1 MLYSLQQQQQY
12 VVDPQADQKH
22 LVNPEFYNDL
32 AQQQQQ
38 VSRFHGK
45 INKKKFRQFF
55 REIEIR
61 LYSIQQQ
68 HYVVDPQADQK
79 PFLNPEFNDLLVE
92 YQNWE
97 MQQQQ
102 LFVGNNLQNQTIYN
116 GVNENNENVLVNN
129 GANAGSDGMDTNES
143 TSTTSP
149 NRSENEIPSPPPPPQ
164 QQVEF
169 SNYGESISELL
180 DRQYCYSHSVATI
193 Y

>member
-1 MLYSLQQQQQY
+1 M
-12 VVDPQADQKH
+12 
-22 LVNPEFYNDL
+22 E
-32 AQQQQQ
+32 
-38 VSRFHGK
+38 K
-45 INKKKFRQFF
+45 IIIKKKIRQFF

-68 HYVVDPQADQK
+68 QHYVVDPQVDQK

-102 LFVGNNLQNQTIYN
+102 LQNQTFYN
-116 GVNENNENVLVNN
+116 SVNENNENVLVNN
-129 GANAGSDGMDTNES
+129 GANAGGDPNFKLDSDGMDTNES

-149 NRSENEIPSPPPPPQ
+149 NRSENEIPSPPPPQ

>member
-1 MLYSLQQQQQY
+1 M
-12 VVDPQADQKH
+12 
-22 LVNPEFYNDL
+22 E
-32 AQQQQQ
+32 
-38 VSRFHGK
+38 K
-45 INKKKFRQFF
+45 IIIKKIRQFF

-61 LYSIQQQ
+61 LYSIQQQQ

-102 LFVGNNLQNQTIYN
+102 LFVGNNLQNQTFYN

-129 GANAGSDGMDTNES
+129 GANAGGDPNFKLNSDGVDTNES

-149 NRSENEIPSPPPPPQ
+149 NRSENEIPSPPPQQ

>member
-1 MLYSLQQQQQY
+1 M
-12 VVDPQADQKH
+12 
-22 LVNPEFYNDL
+22 E
-32 AQQQQQ
+32 
-38 VSRFHGK
+38 K
-45 INKKKFRQFF
+45 IIIKKIRQFF

-68 HYVVDPQADQK
+68 QHYVVDPQVDQK

-102 LFVGNNLQNQTIYN
+102 LQNQTFYN

-143 TSTTSP
+143 NSTTSP
-149 NRSENEIPSPPPPPQ
+149 NRSENEIPSPPPQ

>member
-1 MLYSLQQQQQY
+1 
-12 VVDPQADQKH
+12 
-22 LVNPEFYNDL
+22 
-32 AQQQQQ
+32 
-38 VSRFHGK
+38 
-45 INKKKFRQFF
+45 
-55 REIEIR
+55 
-61 LYSIQQQ
+61 
-68 HYVVDPQADQK
+68 
-79 PFLNPEFNDLLVE
+79 
-92 YQNWE
+92 

-102 LFVGNNLQNQTIYN
+102 LFAGNNLQNQTFYN

-129 GANAGSDGMDTNES
+129 GANAGGDPNFKLDSDGMDTNES

-149 NRSENEIPSPPPPPQ
+149 NRSENEIPSPPPQQ

>member
-1 MLYSLQQQQQY
+1 M
-12 VVDPQADQKH
+12 
-22 LVNPEFYNDL
+22 E
-32 AQQQQQ
+32 
-38 VSRFHGK
+38 K
-45 INKKKFRQFF
+45 IIIIKFRQFF

-61 LYSIQQQ
+61 LYSIQQQQ

-102 LFVGNNLQNQTIYN
+102 LQNQTFYN
-116 GVNENNENVLVNN
+116 SVNENNENVLVNN
-129 GANAGSDGMDTNES
+129 GANAGGDPNFKLDSDGMDTNES

-149 NRSENEIPSPPPPPQ
+149 NRSENEIPSPPPPQQ

>member
-1 MLYSLQQQQQY
+1 M
-12 VVDPQADQKH
+12 
-22 LVNPEFYNDL
+22 E
-32 AQQQQQ
+32 
-38 VSRFHGK
+38 K
-45 INKKKFRQFF
+45 IIIKKFRQFF

-61 LYSIQQQ
+61 LYSIQQQQ

-149 NRSENEIPSPPPPPQ
+149 NRSENEIPSPPPQQ

-193 Y
+193 

>member
-1 MLYSLQQQQQY
+1 M
-12 VVDPQADQKH
+12 
-22 LVNPEFYNDL
+22 E
-32 AQQQQQ
+32 
-38 VSRFHGK
+38 K
-45 INKKKFRQFF
+45 IIIKKFRQFF
-55 REIEIR
+55 REIEIC
-61 LYSIQQQ
+61 LYSIQQQQ

-102 LFVGNNLQNQTIYN
+102 LQNQTFYN
-116 GVNENNENVLVNN
+116 SVNENNENVLVNN

-149 NRSENEIPSPPPPPQ
+149 NRSENEIPSPPPPQ

-180 DRQYCYSHSVATI
+180 DRQYCYSHSIATI

>member
-1 MLYSLQQQQQY
+1 M
-12 VVDPQADQKH
+12 
-22 LVNPEFYNDL
+22 E
-32 AQQQQQ
+32 
-38 VSRFHGK
+38 K
-45 INKKKFRQFF
+45 IIIKKIRQFF

-68 HYVVDPQADQK
+68 QHYVVDPQVDQK

-102 LFVGNNLQNQTIYN
+102 LQNQTFYN

-129 GANAGSDGMDTNES
+129 GANAGSDGMETNES

-149 NRSENEIPSPPPPPQ
+149 NRSENEIPSPPPQ

>member
-1 MLYSLQQQQQY
+1 M
-12 VVDPQADQKH
+12 
-22 LVNPEFYNDL
+22 
-32 AQQQQQ
+32 
-38 VSRFHGK
+38 
-45 INKKKFRQFF
+45 
-55 REIEIR
+55 
-61 LYSIQQQ
+61 
-68 HYVVDPQADQK
+68 DPQADQK

-102 LFVGNNLQNQTIYN
+102 LQNQTFYN
-116 GVNENNENVLVNN
+116 SVNENNENVLVNN
-129 GANAGSDGMDTNES
+129 GANAGGDPNFKLDSDGMDTNES

-149 NRSENEIPSPPPPPQ
+149 NRSENEIPSPPPPQ

>member
-1 MLYSLQQQQQY
+1 M
-12 VVDPQADQKH
+12 
-22 LVNPEFYNDL
+22 VNPEFYNDL

-45 INKKKFRQFF
+45 INKKNFRQFF

-61 LYSIQQQ
+61 LYSIQQQQ

-149 NRSENEIPSPPPPPQ
+149 NRSENEIPSPPPQQQ